1 MREESHKQKRMKTER
16 EILHFMLEKAYKPL
30 TLEELIESFQIEQ
43 EEQEAF
49 TRLLEDLEAEGKIV
63 RTRAKRY
70 GVPERFNLVRG
81 RLQGSSKGFGFVIP
95 DTPGKPD
102 VYIHLNDMNGAMDG
116 DLVLARIHKGKTAD
130 RRPEGE
136 IVRILKRE
144 REQIVGTFS
153 RLNSHFG
160 FVIPDDKRIATDVF
174 VAPEFQMNAKNGQ
187 KVVVKLHQLT
197 GRHTAEGEIIEIL
210 GNKDDP
216 GVDILSIIRKHN
228 LPEAFPEEVLREA
241 EDVPETISEEEL
253 TGRRDL
259 RDRVMFTIDGEDAK
273 DLDDAVSVET
283 LPNGNVRLGVHIA
296 DVSYYVKEGS
306 ALDREAYNRGCSVY
320 LVDRVIPMLPKRL
333 SNGICSLNPQVD
345 RLTMTCDMEIDPE
358 GTIVDYE
365 IYPSVIRTNERMT
378 YTNVKKI
385 VVDEDEE
392 LMERYQPYVPYFRL
406 MADLATIL
414 RKKRLNRGA
423 IDFNFPEAKIL
434 VDENGKP
441 VDIVK
446 RPRTIAEQL
455 IEEFML
461 AANETVAEH
470 FFRLEVPFVYR
481 IHENPDAEKLKAFY
495 EFITRFGYSIK
506 GKPDQVKP
514 HALQSLLKKIS
525 GEPEEHVISMI
536 MLRSMKQAKYA
547 AECIGHFG
555 LAAPFYTHFTS
566 PIRRYP
572 DLLIHRVIRE
582 VIEKGSLS
590 VERIDK
596 LNDYLPDAAQQSS
609 IRERIAVD
617 AERETQDLK
626 MAEYMLDKI
635 GEEYDG
641 VISSVTSFGIFV
653 ELPNTVEGMIH
664 VSYMTDDYY
673 RYDERAYA
681 LIGER
686 TARVI
691 RIGDRVRV
699 RVSGVNIEERKIDFE
714 LLEHIQDERFMK
726 SKKIKVK
733 VKKAKG
739 EKKATKGKKGKHYEI
754 DPQEFLD
761 KPSKKK
767 TKKVKQKKK
776 KTVKKKKR

>member
-1 MREESHKQKRMKTER
+1 MKTES
-16 EILHFMLEKAYKPL
+16 EIIHFMLEKAYKPL
-30 TLEELIESFQIEQ
+30 TLEELIECFQIE
-43 EEQEAF
+43 EEERETF
-49 TRLLEDLEAEGKIV
+49 TRLLEELEADGKIV

-81 RLQGSSKGFGFVIP
+81 RLEGHSKGFGFVIP

-102 VYIHLNDMNGAMDG
+102 VYIHLNDMNGAIDG
-116 DLVLARIHKGKTAD
+116 DLVLARIHKSKTAD

-153 RLNSHFG
+153 RLNNYFG

-174 VAPEFQMNAKNGQ
+174 VAPEHQMNAKHGQ

-197 GRHTAEGEIIEIL
+197 GRHTAEGEIVEIL
-210 GNKDDP
+210 GDKDDP

-228 LPEAFPEEVLREA
+228 LPEEFPEEVLREA
-241 EDVPETISEEEL
+241 EEIPDSVSEEEL
-253 TGRRDL
+253 KGRRDL
-259 RDRVMFTIDGEDAK
+259 RERVMVTIDGEDAK
-273 DLDDAVSVET
+273 DLDDAVSIES
-283 LPNGNVRLGVHIA
+283 LPNGNYRLGVHIA

-333 SNGICSLNPQVD
+333 SNGICSLNPHVD

-358 GTIVDYE
+358 GNIVEYE

-378 YTNVKKI
+378 YNNIKKI

-392 LMERYQPYVPYFRL
+392 LIERYQPLVPHFRM
-406 MADLATIL
+406 MAEVAMKL
-414 RKKRLNRGA
+414 RKKRLRRGA

-441 VDIVK
+441 TDIVK
-446 RPRTIAEQL
+446 QPRTIAEQL

-470 FFRLEVPFVYR
+470 FYRLEVPFVYR
-481 IHENPDAEKLKAFY
+481 IHENPDVEKLKSFY
-495 EFITRFGYSIK
+495 EFITRFGYSVK

-514 HALQSLLKKIS
+514 HALQALLQKIS
-525 GEPEEHVISMI
+525 GTPEEHVISMI

-547 AECIGHFG
+547 AECVGHFG
-555 LAAPFYTHFTS
+555 LAAPFYTHFTA

-572 DLLIHRVIRE
+572 DLVIHRVIHE

-590 VERIDK
+590 VDRIDT
-596 LNDYLPDAAQQSS
+596 LNEYLPDAAQQAS
-609 IRERIAVD
+609 IRERIAID

-626 MAEYMLDKI
+626 MAEYMLEKI

-641 VISSVTSFGIFV
+641 IVSSVTSFGIFV
-653 ELPNTVEGMIH
+653 ELPNTVEGMVH
-664 VSYMTDDYY
+664 VSYLTDDYY

-699 RVSGVNIEERKIDFE
+699 RVKDVNLEERTIDFE
-714 LLEHIQDERFMK
+714 LLEHQQDERFEK
-726 SKKIKVK
+726 LKKVK
-733 VKKAKG
+733 VKKKKAKG
-739 EKKATKGKKGKHYEI
+739 EKKKGKKGKFYEV
-754 DPQEFLD
+754 DPEEFI
-761 KPSKKK
+761 KESVKKK
-767 TKKVKQKKK
+767 NKKK
-776 KTVKKKKR
+776 KNQ